1 MTFDL
6 RSEEW
11 SGHHLAL
18 QRLAST
24 LLRGGDRADDLV
36 QSVWL
41 AALERPPR
49 VLSRSW
55 LERVLR
61 SRAQDAQR
69 ARGRDEDAVTRLEP
83 RGPSPDAAQIV
94 ERLDS
99 HRELVAAV
107 RALDEP
113 YRAVVWLRYFE
124 DLAPS
129 EIARRMELPVKTVK
143 TRLNRALEQLRER
156 LERRHGRDWMAALA
170 PLSVPSWSGESSL
183 PTAAALASGGLFMVK
198 KLVLVAVVLAGL
210 FGVYRLLTPTVPV
223 AARPTPADPAESAV
237 ALVVPDLGP
246 VATSDSEEARRGLV
260 EARAIEPAPA
270 APRTGSLLVRV
281 TWSDGEPAAGV
292 SVGIS
297 SSPLGLAQRGVARA
311 ASDASGMARAEGL
324 PAGPV
329 RIVSDRGFASVT
341 STVVLGTETEVALSL
356 KDGVEVQGVVIDSDG
371 VAVEGAEI
379 WLIKPFERD
388 WLGGSVLAHT
398 DERGGFRLRDVPVGR
413 PMGGASLGAIAEGF
427 APSALQDL
435 DLIDI
440 SNDHAEVEIVLTDR
454 GGALAGRVLGPEGEP
469 LSSAWVA
476 VGQGKQSPGRL
487 GPGMPEVWTPIS
499 VACDSQGRFRAMGLA
514 AGRHPVAV
522 YAPGLPLWSGEAE
535 VEAGRTTEIEIALA
549 LGVTVAGTVLDT
561 RGEPVA
567 GAVVRAFDAPVSRA
581 FLNQGQFDHS
591 GAFGYPST
599 TADSE
604 GRYELR
610 DVAPGTLHLHAN
622 PPAPKEFSESTRAQ
636 ERDEEVLESAPGSRL
651 VWDAV
656 LEAGPTI
663 AGRVVYADGEPMQYA
678 FVSIEDEAGVRQA
691 IQTDEEG
698 RFRFLRVPV
707 APHKLRVQLWDPPK
721 EAGPVEQLQ
730 VWPDTGELL
739 LTADYTKPTEEPDG
753 SVHGRVDDAGK
764 RRLEGRALSVVLI
777 RDPPWATRTVEV
789 VDSAFS
795 MPYTSPG
802 RYRPVLL
809 AGEDPVF
816 HGEWFELA
824 SGERRDLGTLVTV
837 PPGSVHLRVVR
848 DDSTAGAEPTVCLG
862 LDGSPQERVVRPGLA
877 AEQRID
883 NLTPG
888 VHRVRLYGKGLA
900 GEESSVEVREDS
912 VAELEVRL
920 RAGVLREFEI
930 DLPSDALHG
939 LVHVRAVDAHGNVL
953 ADFEENPAR
962 IGRPYRRK
970 LSLPMGPVTLTA
982 ETNTGLAGRLDFEM
996 TSLAEDQ
1003 PPVRLELR

>member
-24 LLRGGDRADDLV
+24 LLRGGDHADDLV

-49 VLSRSW
+49 VFSRSW

-129 EIARRMELPVKTVK
+129 EIARHMELPVKTVK

-170 PLSVPSWSGESSL
+170 PLTTLRWSGESSM

-198 KLVLVAVVLAGL
+198 KSVVVVVVLAGL
-210 FGVYRLLTPTVPV
+210 FGVYRLLAPTNRV
-223 AARPTPADPAESAV
+223 AERPTPADPAESDV
-237 ALVVPDLGP
+237 ALEAPDVAP
-246 VATSDSEEARRGLV
+246 VETSDSAEARRALV
-260 EARAIEPAPA
+260 EPRATDPLPA
-270 APRTGSLLVRV
+270 AQRTGSLLVRV
-281 TWSDGEPAAGV
+281 TWSDGDPAAGV
-292 SVGIS
+292 SVGIW
-297 SSPLGLAQRGVARA
+297 SSPSGLAQRGVARA
-311 ASDASGMARAEGL
+311 ASDASGIARAEGL

-341 STVVLGTETEVALSL
+341 SKVVPGTETEVSLSL

-379 WLIKPFERD
+379 WLIKPHQSG
-388 WLGGSVLAHT
+388 WLGGGVVAHT
-398 DERGGFRLRDVPVGR
+398 DERGGFRLRDVPVER
-413 PMGGASLGAIAEGF
+413 PMDGASLGAIAEGF

-440 SNDHAEVEIVLTDR
+440 SNDRAEVEIVLTDR
-454 GGALAGRVLGPEGEP
+454 GGALAGRVLGPDGEP
-469 LSSAWVA
+469 SPNAWIA
-476 VGQGKQSPGRL
+476 VGQGKQNPGRL
-487 GPGMPEVWTPIS
+487 GPGVPEVWTPIS
-499 VACDSQGRFRAMGLA
+499 VACDLQGRFRAMGLA

-549 LGVTVAGTVLDT
+549 LGVTVAGSVLDT

-567 GAVVRAFDAPVSRA
+567 GALVRAFDAPVDRS
-581 FLNQGQFDHS
+581 FLNQGQFDYA

-599 TADSE
+599 MADSE
-604 GRYELR
+604 GRYELI
-610 DVAPGTLHLHAN
+610 DVAPGTVHVYAN
-622 PPAPKEFSESTRAQ
+622 PPAPKDFEPRRAQ
-636 ERDEEVLESAPGSRL
+636 ERDEEVLEAVPGERL

-656 LEAGPTI
+656 LEPGPTI
-663 AGRVVYADGEPMQYA
+663 AGRVVYADGEPMPEV
-678 FVSIEDEAGVRQA
+678 FVSIFDAQSGVRQA
-691 IQTDEEG
+691 LQTDAEG

-721 EAGPVEQLQ
+721 EAGPVEQLE
-730 VWPDTGELL
+730 VWPDKGELL
-739 LTADYTKPTEEPDG
+739 LTADYAKPAEERDG
-753 SVHGRVDDAGK
+753 NVHGSVDDAGK
-764 RRLEGRALSVVLI
+764 RRLEGRAFSVALI
-777 RDPPWATRTVEV
+777 RDPSGATRTVEV

-795 MPYTSPG
+795 MPETSPG

-824 SGERRDLGTLVTV
+824 AGERRDLGTLVTV

-848 DDSTAGAEPTVCLG
+848 DDSTAGAEPTVRLG
-862 LDGSPQERVVRPGLA
+862 LDGSPLSRVVLPGLA
-877 AEQRID
+877 AEQRVD

-888 VHRVRLYGKGLA
+888 VHRVSLYGQGLA
-900 GEESSVEVREDS
+900 GEVSSVEVRADS

-930 DLPSDALHG
+930 DFPSHALHG

-970 LSLPMGPVTLTA
+970 LSLPLGPVTLTA
-982 ETNTGLAGRLDFEM
+982 ETNSGLAGRLDFEM

-1003 PPVRLELR
+1003 RPVRLELR